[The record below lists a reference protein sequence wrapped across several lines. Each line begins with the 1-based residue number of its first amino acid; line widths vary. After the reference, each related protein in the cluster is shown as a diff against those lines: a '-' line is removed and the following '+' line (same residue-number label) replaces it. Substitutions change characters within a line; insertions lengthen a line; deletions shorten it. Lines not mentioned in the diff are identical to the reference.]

1 MKIGKRFLAIL
12 ISMTVISGAV
22 SLPVWAEEPVPEES
36 FAAETEPDTSV
47 VETDPP
53 VVSDVAPTE
62 TGAEASLTADA
73 SAGTFATPA
82 APRFFVDNGEPSLIT
97 ENADIDYIE
106 HQVRSMSDLVAAF
119 GSGNVTAIS
128 ATELRLLRSFS
139 MTSQGLEIVSL
150 LEGTYRIDFNG
161 FRVTSYSPLQALGAN
176 LTLLDSS
183 VAKTGGWTTLVLSDA
198 SGVSCASAIYH
209 ETNSL
214 TVLSGRYVS
223 PVGGLMSRKPN
234 TVPTGGVI
242 RIEGGEFVAATESSF
257 NSMWGATLWN
267 SASVTITGGVF
278 EGAACGLELAVSG
291 SSTVVRI
298 SKGAFLNTGS
308 DTSSG
313 AIHVID
319 MSGGTPSLSGLL
331 ATGASA
337 LPGNAT
343 AQAGFL
349 YTAKSVLVVLTTG
362 TEGFVY
368 RLYSTALGRNPD
380 YAGYCDWISRLKN
393 LSTTGAGAAH
403 GFIFSVEMNNRNLT
417 DKDFVTVLYNVFLQR
432 APDQTGLNNW
442 LYALSSGMSR
452 QYVFSGFANSTE
464 WKNLCSQ
471 FGITAGSYLSTEARD
486 QNVKVTAFVTRLYTN
501 CLNRPADVNGLNYW
515 TGALN
520 KKTQDG
526 AHVAYGF
533 FFSQEMI
540 NRKLSNEAFI
550 ETLYTVILNRA
561 ADAGGKANWVAQL
574 NAGKTRLEVF
584 KGFVNSTE
592 FSMLCANYGIIRGTM

>member
-22 SLPVWAEEPVPEES
+22 SLPVWAEETVPEES
-36 FAAETEPDTSV
+36 FAAETEPDASV
-47 VETDPP
+47 VETDSP

-73 SAGTFATPA
+73 SAGTLPAPA
-82 APRFFVDNGEPSLIT
+82 APRYFADNGEPSLIT

-139 MTSQGLEIVSL
+139 MTSQGLEIVSM
-150 LEGTYRIDFNG
+150 LEGTYRIDFIG

-183 VAKTGGWTTLVLSDA
+183 AAKTGGWTSLVYSDA
-198 SGVSCASAIYH
+198 SGVSFASAIYH
-209 ETNSL
+209 DSNSL

-223 PVGGLMSRKPN
+223 PAGGLMSRKADGA
-234 TVPTGGVI
+234 TLGGAV
-242 RIEGGEFVAATESSF
+242 RIEGGEFLAIAESGLDSL
-257 NSMWGATLWN
+257 WGATLWN
-267 SASVTITGGVF
+267 NSSITITGGVF
-278 EGAACGLELAVSG
+278 EGDVCGLELAVTG
-291 SSTVVRI
+291 PSTVVRI
-298 SKGAFLNTGS
+298 SGGSFRSTGS
-308 DTSSG
+308 DASSG

-331 ATGASA
+331 AAGATA

-343 AQAGFL
+343 ANPGFL
-349 YTAKSVLVVLTTG
+349 YAAKSVHVVLTTG

-380 YAGYCDWISRLKN
+380 YVGYRDWTSRLKN
-393 LSTTGAGAAH
+393 LSTTGAGAAY
-403 GFIFSVEMNNRNLT
+403 GFVFSAEMNNRNLS

-486 QNVKVTAFVTRLYTN
+486 QNVKVTAFVTRLYSN

-540 NRKLSNEAFI
+540 NRKLSNDAFI